1 MRKSAVCLALG
12 VFALALVGGATARS
26 EANKIQLDAALNA
39 AQERPRPSGNVRSA
53 RGTFTGTIT
62 RRGTGGNLVWRLNTR
77 GLTGAAA
84 AAHIHVAPRGRPG
97 PVAVPLCGPC
107 SNRARG
113 RASVNAALVRALTA
127 GRAYVNVHT
136 ARNAAGEIRG
146 QLGIVARVRT
156 ALNAA
161 QEVPSPAGDVGS
173 ARGLFTATVTKS
185 GSRATVVW
193 RLTFRG
199 LTGDAQ
205 AAHVHIGARGQAG
218 AVAIPLCGPCRNGAT
233 GRTTARRAT
242 LKALEAGRAYVNVH
256 TAQNAPGE
264 IRGQIAPVPLSLS
277 ASSGG
282 GGGGGGGSGGGG
294 GEDDPPPPPPPYP

>member
-1 MRKSAVCLALG
+1 VRKSAVVLALG

-26 EANKIQLDAALNA
+26 EANKIQVEATLNA
-39 AQERPRPSGNVRSA
+39 AQERPRPGGNVRNA

-62 RRGTGGNLVWRLNTR
+62 RRGSGGNLVWRLNTR

-107 SNRARG
+107 SNTARG
-113 RASVNAALVRALTA
+113 RASVDAALVRALTA

-146 QLGIVARVRT
+146 QLGIAARVRT
-156 ALNAA
+156 ALNAG
-161 QEVPSPAGDVGS
+161 QEVPEPTGDVSG
-173 ARGLFTATVTKS
+173 ARGLFTASVTKS
-185 GSRATVVW
+185 GRTATMTW
-193 RLTFRG
+193 RLTFSG
-199 LTGDAQ
+199 LTGAAA

-218 AVAIPLCGPCRNGAT
+218 AVAIPLCGPCRNGVT
-233 GRTTARRAT
+233 GRATVGGAT
-242 LKALEAGRAYVNVH
+242 LEALQAGRAYVNVH

-264 IRGQIAPVPLSLS
+264 IRGQIAAVPLSLS

-282 GGGGGGGSGGGG
+282 GSGGGGGGGGGG
-294 GEDDPPPPPPPYP
+294 DDPPPPPPPYP